1 MDPNQLSVVM
11 QVFSHVSKMPILPYN
26 LVNSVVIKNGELL
39 PYNPVNSVVI
49 KNGELLSYNL
59 VNSDVI

>member
-39 PYNPVNSVVI
+39 
-49 KNGELLSYNL
+49 SYNL
-59 VNSDVI
+59 VKSVVI